1 MRPLTVRLDR
11 PALQR
16 LAILLGCCNGLFIG
30 GMMVFL
36 HFWDR
41 REHFGP
47 RGRAFIDHLLVQFHL
62 GVENVVAAW
71 YSSMLLLLVAAACG
85 VAFALDRRRQVA
97 GPNGPSHLV
106 DYAWIV
112 FGCGFAALSLDEI
125 GSFHERIGMMTS
137 LNRASWLPHQAT
149 PVGWVVLFAVP
160 IAAFAMGML
169 AFGWLRLRHAP
180 WALAL
185 FAVGVGLYL
194 CDPLLEVFEGA
205 VKDRGGALLLLERVL
220 EEGVAELGGSC
231 CILFGVLAYCHHV
244 VGGRHTA
251 FDPPSPGLVLVATA
265 ALTMAI
271 PVAHAAVLGLPAADT
286 GIPENW
292 FPAAT
297 LFMLAILLA
306 AGGRAGA
313 GAIALA
319 MSAFLGAGLYGYAG
333 LADARLLV
341 TMLVT
346 IAAGILMARYAALS
360 ARRRAPSTEH
370 RTLTIP

>member
-1 MRPLTVRLDR
+1 
-11 PALQR
+11 
-16 LAILLGCCNGLFIG
+16 
-30 GMMVFL
+30 
-36 HFWDR
+36 
-41 REHFGP
+41 
-47 RGRAFIDHLLVQFHL
+47 L

-97 GPNGPSHLV
+97 GTNGPSHHV

-205 VKDRGGALLLLERVL
+205 VKD
-220 EEGVAELGGSC
+220 GVAHCCCSSASSKRGSRNLEAVAASC
-231 CILFGVLAYCHHV
+231 SAYS
-244 VGGRHTA
+244 RI
-251 FDPPSPGLVLVATA
+251 AT
-265 ALTMAI
+265 TSW
-271 PVAHAAVLGLPAADT
+271 AD
-286 GIPENW
+286 
-292 FPAAT
+292 
-297 LFMLAILLA
+297 
-306 AGGRAGA
+306 
-313 GAIALA
+313 
-319 MSAFLGAGLYGYAG
+319 
-333 LADARLLV
+333 DAQRSIHRL
-341 TMLVT
+341 
-346 IAAGILMARYAALS
+346 RDWCS
-360 ARRRAPSTEH
+360 SQQRP
-370 RTLTIP
+370 